1 MKNANNYFL
10 VLIPRH
16 LLIQKIWLMLKKLN
30 HNFLHKFNLILL
42 ISILLPIQV
51 SLGIRKIEKIN
62 FFLPSWV

>member
-1 MKNANNYFL
+1 
-10 VLIPRH
+10 
-16 LLIQKIWLMLKKLN
+16 MLKKLN

-42 ISILLPIQV
+42 NSILLPIQV